1 MKCRVC
7 RGKAAIK
14 IRRHNAAFC
23 PEHFTDHAVRQVEK
37 AIKEFDMIGADQRL
51 LLGVSGGKDSLALW
65 DILTRLGYAVD
76 GVYLELGIGDEETH
90 SYSDVSRRYCETFA
104 SERGLKLEIVD
115 LSTRYGFTI
124 PEAAEVTRRVPCS
137 VCGLSKRY
145 ILNQAARAGGYDVLV
160 MGHNL
165 DDEAATLMANV
176 LQWNTEYIGRQ
187 HPVLP
192 ATDEG
197 LVRKVK
203 PLIRLAERET
213 AAYCVL
219 NGIDYEVEE
228 CPMVEG
234 NTGIRMKEWLNE
246 LEDRAP
252 GAKHRFLFG
261 FLEHA
266 ADRFAASGVELA
278 ECQTCG
284 QPTTGDTCAFCRLQL
299 RVKP

>member
-7 RGKAAIK
+7 KGKAAIK
-14 IRRHNAAFC
+14 LRRHNAAFC
-23 PEHFTDHAVRQVEK
+23 PEHFTQHATRQVEK
-37 AIKEFDMIGADQRL
+37 AIKDFDMITRDDRL

-65 DILTRLGYAVD
+65 DILTNLGYAVD
-76 GVYLELGIGDEETH
+76 GVYLELGIGDEDH
-90 SYSDVSRRYCETFA
+90 AYSDISRRYCETFA
-104 SERGLKLEIVD
+104 ADRGLKLEIID
-115 LSTRYGFTI
+115 LSSKYGFTI
-124 PEAAEVTRRVPCS
+124 PEAAAETKRVPCS

-145 ILNQAARAGGYDVLV
+145 SLNRAALDGGYDVLV

-165 DDEAATLMANV
+165 DDEAATLMGNV

-192 ATDEG
+192 ATTDG
-197 LVRKVK
+197 LIRKVK

-234 NTGIRMKEWLNE
+234 NTGIKMKQWLNE

-252 GAKHRFLFG
+252 GAKHRFVFG
-261 FLEHA
+261 FLDNA
-266 ADRFAASGVELA
+266 ADRFSSEQVELVT
-278 ECQTCG
+278 CQTCG
-284 QPTTGDTCAFCRLQL
+284 QPTTSETCAFCRLEI
-299 RVKP
+299 RMNK

>member
-1 MKCRVC
+1 VKCRVC
-7 RGKAAIK
+7 KGKAAIK
-14 IRRHNAAFC
+14 LRRHNAAFC
-23 PEHFTDHAVRQVEK
+23 PEHFTQHAIRQVEK
-37 AIKEFDMIGADQRL
+37 AIKDFEMITPTSRL

-65 DILTRLGYAVD
+65 DILTKLGYSVD
-76 GVYLELGIGDEETH
+76 GVYLELGIGDDRH
-90 SYSDVSRRYCETFA
+90 AYSDMSRQYCETFA
-104 SERGLKLEIVD
+104 SDRGLKLEIID
-115 LSTRYGFTI
+115 LSTAYGFTI
-124 PEAAEVTRRVPCS
+124 PEAAAETKRVPCS

-145 ILNQAARAGGYDVLV
+145 VLNRAALDGGYEVLV

-165 DDEAATLMANV
+165 DDEAATLMGNV
-176 LQWNTEYIGRQ
+176 LNWNTEYIGRQ

-192 ATDEG
+192 ATSDG
-197 LVRKVK
+197 LIRKVK

-234 NTGIRMKEWLNE
+234 NTGIKMKKWLDE

-261 FLEHA
+261 YLENA
-266 ADRFAASGVELA
+266 ADRFDAEQPELVT
-278 ECQTCG
+278 CQSCG
-284 QPTTGDTCAFCRLQL
+284 QPTTGETCAFCRLEIRMNQ
-299 RVKP
+299 